1 MKAGLNNLFKDDLL
15 RHTVILF
22 SGMMVVHISN
32 LAFQML
38 VSRKLPEI
46 EYALLTAF
54 LALIGIISYPL
65 LTLTTGVSHYASI
78 MRQQERTGDIKRLLQ
93 KWLGLTGAVSGLLC
107 LLTITFNGPV
117 SAFLH
122 FDRAAPVII
131 AGAVLPALFWFHV
144 LMGAAQGMQLFGWN
158 SLAGILG
165 ALFKLIVG
173 AGLVWFWY
181 PACGWAMVG
190 HSGGIY
196 VSAAIILFGL
206 AFQLRGD
213 RSTTEA
219 LPSLRGYLGRG
230 LFVQIAFAVL
240 MNADVIL
247 VKHFLP
253 DDTEFPYAAT
263 LGRIV
268 AFMPMAIAFA
278 MFPKVSAHGAYNDEH
293 RRIFLRSFGY
303 TALCVAGAALA
314 CLIMPGFIL
323 RILFGI
329 TDATPTMLELTRL
342 MTLAMSA
349 CALLNTTV
357 QFLLA
362 QRRFAPLI
370 ITILCCPLYL
380 LAARLFH
387 AESAHI
393 AIAAIAFNTLALV
406 SSLLAA
412 ARKPHSPQAL

>member
-1 MKAGLNNLFKDDLL
+1 MRGNRLHNLIKDDLL

-22 SGMMVVHISN
+22 SGMMVVHLSN

-38 VSRKLPEI
+38 VSRRLPEI

-54 LALIGIISYPL
+54 LALIGIISHPL
-65 LTLTTGVSHYASI
+65 LTLTTGIGHYTSI
-78 MRQQERTGDIKRLLQ
+78 MQQQGQTGEIRRLLK
-93 KWLGLTGAVSGLLC
+93 KWLLLTGSIAGVMCS
-107 LLTITFNGPV
+107 LTITFNAPI
-117 SAFLH
+117 SSFLH
-122 FDRAAPVII
+122 FDRSAPVII
-131 AGAVLPALFWFHV
+131 AGVVLPALFWFHV
-144 LMGAAQGMQLFGWN
+144 LMGAAQGLQLFAWN
-158 SLAGILG
+158 SAAGILG
-165 ALFKLIVG
+165 ALFKLVVG

-196 VSAAIILFGL
+196 VAAGILMTGL
-206 AFQLRGD
+206 VLHLRN
-213 RSTTEA
+213 SNATTNA

-253 DDTEFPYAAT
+253 DDTAFPYAAT

-278 MFPKVSAHGAYNDEH
+278 MFPKVSAHGSYNDEH

-314 CLIMPGFIL
+314 CLALPGLIL

-329 TDATPTMLELTRL
+329 TDPSPVMIELTRL

-349 CALLNTTV
+349 CALLNTTM

-362 QRRFAPLI
+362 QRRFGALLV
-370 ITILCCPLYL
+370 TIFCCPLYL

-387 AESAHI
+387 ADSTQI
-393 AIAAIAFNTLALV
+393 ALAAIAFNTLALA
-406 SSLLAA
+406 SSLAAA
-412 ARKPHSPQAL
+412 ARKP